1 MPMAFIAG
9 ICHNAQTRLHENPMG
24 KFVILAACGLL
35 MLGADIQAAT
45 RPAASPELRRQLIR
59 KNVPAR
65 WLDRFTRPARKSR

>member
-1 MPMAFIAG
+1 
-9 ICHNAQTRLHENPMG
+9 MG